1 MKLKNFK
8 ARILDFNLNEV
19 VPVEVKIENGFFS
32 EIKRISED
40 ELLDFNGI
48 ILPGFIDSHIHIESS
63 LLTPSLFCEAVL
75 PFGTTSVVC
84 DPHEIASVLGMDG
97 INFMVENGKNAPFDF
112 YFTAPSSVPATN
124 FDKSGATID
133 SNDIDEL
140 LKREEFVALA
150 EMMNFNGVINKNWEV
165 MAKLKSAKKHFK
177 PIDGHC
183 PELSGEDLKKYIYFD
198 GFDEK
203 HLEDDS
209 DLSKPNL
216 KSSYIST
223 EHESSSFKEAI
234 EKKALN
240 MKIMVRDGSSAKN
253 MQAILNFNERLEFLK
268 TQDFFGHISSEDF
281 QKILKNPIF
290 DFIVSDDKE
299 PTDLIKGHLNL
310 SLKKAID
317 LGIDT
322 IEAIKMVSLNPS
334 NHYNLN
340 SGEIALGKIANFIE
354 VDSLENLNVLK
365 TYVHGEL
372 VAKNGKSL
380 YNGKRPQIINNFN
393 VSRRLSKD
401 FDIYIGDKNLKTV
414 NVNVIGLNEGK
425 LITDKLNCNLN
436 LENNIIQPNLNE
448 DVLKISVINR
458 YLDNEKNNLSS
469 IGNGFVKGFN
479 LKNGAIATSV
489 SHDSHNLIVVGVNS
503 NLMAKAAN
511 LVIENKGAIVAVSEN
526 EEIILPLPI
535 AGLMSD
541 KKIDEVAD
549 KLNSLNLFVKSCG
562 SKFEYPFMN
571 LSFLALLVIPHL
583 KINSSGL
590 FDADNFQFIDLIN

>member
-1 MKLKNFK
+1 M
-8 ARILDFNLNEV
+8 
-19 VPVEVKIENGFFS
+19 
-32 EIKRISED
+32 
-40 ELLDFNGI
+40 
-48 ILPGFIDSHIHIESS
+48 
-63 LLTPSLFCEAVL
+63 
-75 PFGTTSVVC
+75 
-84 DPHEIASVLGMDG
+84 
-97 INFMVENGKNAPFDF
+97 
-112 YFTAPSSVPATN
+112 AT
-124 FDKSGATID
+124 
-133 SNDIDEL
+133 L
-140 LKREEFVALA
+140 Q
-150 EMMNFNGVINKNWEV
+150 
-165 MAKLKSAKKHFK
+165 SAKKHFK
-177 PIDGHC
+177 PVDGHC

-203 HLEDDS
+203 YLEENS
-209 DLSKPNL
+209 DLSKSNL
-216 KSSYIST
+216 RFSNLRSSYIST

-234 EKKALN
+234 EKKSLN

-253 MQAILNFNERLEFLK
+253 MEAILSFNERLKFLK

-354 VDSLENLNVLK
+354 VDNLENLNVLK

-393 VSRRLSKD
+393 INKRLSRD
-401 FDIYIGDKNLKTV
+401 FDIYIEDKNLKTV
-414 NVNVIGLNEGK
+414 NVNVIGVNKGK
-425 LITDKLNCNLN
+425 LITDKINYSLN

-448 DVLKISVINR
+448 DILKISVINR
-458 YLDNEKNNLSS
+458 YLNNEKNNLSS
-469 IGNGFVKGFN
+469 ICNGFVKGFN

-503 NLMAKAAN
+503 NLMAKATN

-526 EEIILPLPI
+526 EEIVLPLPI

-549 KLNSLNLFVKSCG
+549 KLNSLNLFAKSCG
-562 SKFEYPFMN
+562 SKFESPFMN

-583 KINSSGL
+583 KINSFGL
-590 FDADNFQFIDLIN
+590 FDVDNFQFIDLIN